1 MKATD
6 DTTPSSCDTG
16 HCGPSGPSQATYP
29 VQRPNVNMPREATQP
44 GPSEQGRRAAR
55 NILWSGWG
63 QISVAI
69 AGVFWL
75 FTVPRTLGPQYYGIF
90 VLLSSLV
97 DFHTMGCTL
106 GVQNAFAYYF
116 PLLRNRDARQLNR
129 LTTAYALVVLGLSL
143 PAAGLMAWL
152 GMRFGGRLVT
162 GALAGLAALAALI
175 QATNSILGAILYG
188 ENRISVHS
196 MRFPLQQALSTG
208 AVLAGAWWFGLEGS
222 VTGLAIAPAVVSLW
236 LVAVSRP
243 WRYLPTRGGSEA
255 PASPTT
261 DDPPPRLLRQ
271 ALVFGLYSLF
281 GGLAALTITRGGN
294 LILAGVGRTA
304 EEVAVFAVGVGF
316 VLQGV
321 VLLSALGNALTP
333 GLAGLISKGEPDRAH
348 NWAQRAAKYQA
359 FAALAAVGFV
369 AFVGEDLLNAAV
381 GNRFPGV
388 YTITLIGAS
397 ALIPMAQTNLSNQMA
412 VAWGR
417 PRVNMEAWV
426 LMSVLFL
433 SSAAI
438 SGALFGPV
446 GAALALVGTAWV
458 TSFAV
463 NWRLRSSG
471 GPGLWNWPVTK
482 LLLIA
487 APGFAA
493 TLLPGRFPLNL
504 LFYAGFVAYLLLGSM
519 LTRTIELAEV
529 REIINAIR
537 HREPQA
543 PAELPLGPS

>member
-1 MKATD
+1 MKAPD
-6 DTTPSSCDTG
+6 NPVPSSCKTG
-16 HCGPSGPSQATYP
+16 HCGTPDLQPRPADP
-29 VQRPNVNMPREATQP
+29 VQRPRAHIPLGATAGRP
-44 GPSEQGRRAAR
+44 TEHGRRAAR

-63 QISVAI
+63 QISVAV

-90 VLLSSLV
+90 VLLSSLI

-116 PLLRNRDARQLNR
+116 PLLRNCDSRQLNR
-129 LTTAYALVVLGLSL
+129 LTTAYALVVLGFSL
-143 PAAGLMAWL
+143 PAAGLIAWL
-152 GMRFGGRLVT
+152 GMHFGGSLVT
-162 GALAGLAALAALI
+162 SALAGLAALAALI
-175 QATNSILGAILYG
+175 QATNGILAAIVYG
-188 ENRISVHS
+188 ENRISVHA
-196 MRFPLQQALSTG
+196 MRFPLQQAVTTA
-208 AVLAGAWWFGLEGS
+208 AVLAGAWWFGLKGS
-222 VTGLAIAPAVVSLW
+222 VAGLAVAVAVVMLW

-243 WRYLPTRGGSEA
+243 WLYLPTRGGSETVEPTSNA
-255 PASPTT
+255 TT

-321 VLLSALGNALTP
+321 VLLSALGSALTP

-348 NWAQRAAKYQA
+348 NWAQRAAKYQV

-388 YTITLIGAS
+388 YTITMIGAS

-412 VAWGR
+412 IAWGC

-493 TLLPGRFPLNL
+493 TLLPGKFPLNL
-504 LFYAGFVAYLLLGSM
+504 LFCAGFVAYLLLGSI

-537 HREPQA
+537 HHEPQP
-543 PAELPLGPS
+543 PA